1 MVLSAVF
8 ITDLQGKSIISRNYR
23 GDVPSL
29 SKSIERFG
37 KYLNDTPE
45 EQQKPVFYTNAEGDL
60 FFEENV
66 EANPSSTSTGESFVY
81 VSVCLSLLASGDI
94 LSCYISP

>member
-8 ITDLQGKSIISRNYR
+8 ITDMQGKSIISRNYR

-66 EANPSSTSTGESFVY
+66 EHNPNSCGTGESFVY
-81 VSVCLSLLASGDI
+81 VSVCVVAVVSPLII
-94 LSCYISP
+94 LTS